1 MRAYILFLMFMCTLF
16 GASATVLL
24 IVAVSQILRRRSQRA
39 ALYLGLSLLACIVSA
54 GFYFFRRLI

>member
-1 MRAYILFLMFMCTLF
+1 VKAYVLFLTFMCTLF

-24 IVAVSQILRRRSQRA
+24 ILAVSQFLRRRSTRA
-39 ALYLGLSLLACIVSA
+39 ALYLCLTLLACIVSA

>member
-1 MRAYILFLMFMCTLF
+1 MRAYILFLTFMCTLF

-39 ALYLGLSLLACIVSA
+39 AVYLGLTLLACVVSA